1 MACELFSISIAARFG
16 MNRSLKHDVEEE
28 TTESEEEPSLLLL
41 LLLADEDSCFLRSQ
55 RARTPLRMEVF
66 ASEKPLLRISS
77 KSTTFEVILVV
88 FCDLLNILF

>member
-28 TTESEEEPSLLLL
+28 TTESEESLLLIL
-41 LLLADEDSCFLRSQ
+41 LEDEEDSCFLRSQ